1 MTDDQITDD
10 DIKKWEGGDYKMVHD
25 LERAHNF
32 RTYGGAGRT
41 LQGDAARRLR
51 ELIVYVE
58 QLKSDKH
65 WLNEQLLAVRTD
77 LQLAEARNRE
87 RS

>member
-1 MTDDQITDD
+1 MTDEQLI
-10 DIKKWEGGDYKMVHD
+10 EE
-25 LERAHNF
+25 LERSHKF
-32 RTYGGAGRT
+32 RTYGGQGST
-41 LQGDAARRLR
+41 LQGTAAERLQEMQRRLR
-51 ELIVYVE
+51 ELELYIE